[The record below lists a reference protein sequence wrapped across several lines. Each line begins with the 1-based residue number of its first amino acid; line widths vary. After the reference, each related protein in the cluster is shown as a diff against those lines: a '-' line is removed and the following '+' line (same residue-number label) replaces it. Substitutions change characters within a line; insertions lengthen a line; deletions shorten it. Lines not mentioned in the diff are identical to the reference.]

1 MKETFGQRFQRLRKE
16 AGLTQEEVADKVGI
30 TPQGVSKWENDLS
43 SPDIN
48 ILVKL
53 AEILGVSVEELLG
66 EEKEKTQVLQ
76 DYDYKKA
83 VLKIIVIDEDDK
95 VSINFPI
102 ALGEILLGT
111 YIKLGLKNE
120 SEALKDIDFEK
131 IFELVKQGVIGELVN
146 IESKDGSRVIIKVEY

>member
-16 AGLTQEEVADKVGI
+16 AGLTQEEVAEKVGI

>member
-16 AGLTQEEVADKVGI
+16 AGLTQEEVAEKVGI

-53 AEILGVSVEELLG
+53 AEISGVSVEELLG

-83 VLKIIVIDEDDK
+83 VLKIILIDEDDK
-95 VSINFPI
+95 VAINFPI

-120 SEALKDIDFEK
+120 SEALKDIDFKK